1 MPFRSTDLYV
11 DATRYAGSATPTNRA
26 WKRAIMDRWARVF
39 DAIEERRPA
48 FARNVADAAARD
60 VLIAIS
66 QGAHDP
72 QQLAAQ
78 AVMVLELASRRMQA
92 RGLSGRRP
100 DKCSECGARR
110 PQRRRT
116 A

>member
-48 FARNVADAAARD
+48 VACDVADAVARD
-60 VLIAIS
+60 VLVAIS

-72 QQLAAQ
+72 RQLATR
-78 AVMVLELASRRMQA
+78 AVMVLELVPRRMRA

-100 DKCSECGARR
+100 DKCARCGAPG
-110 PQRRRT
+110 PQRR